1 VALHD
6 GTALDGFTERDP
18 AERSAFNRLFY
29 RNRRP
34 TWLGHWVSQFF
45 CWWARLGLTP
55 RPWVALHVRDR
66 VSGRWRQDAVVI
78 PSVAG
83 ERFVVSMFGRI
94 SDWVRNVEAAQGDAA
109 MSHGG
114 RQRVRLVL
122 VPPEQRAPILS
133 EYVRIASS
141 GRKHFPLP
149 VGAPLDDFAA
159 IASQYPVYR
168 IERPAAWSSHTPIV
182 QNIAMPTTTLVDGSR
197 TLNTILLVC
206 GVLAPFAYVGTDI
219 VAGLLYPGY
228 SFTAQAPSELFAIGA
243 PTSRLVVPLFSLS
256 SALYVAFAF
265 GVWRASGGTSALRV
279 LAVLIAANGIDS
291 LALWEFP
298 MHMRG
303 VPPTF
308 SDKMH
313 LILAINP
320 FVLLSMA
327 FGVAAFRNWF
337 RVYSILTI
345 LILVG
350 LATLAFSYVPA
361 VAANQPT
368 SWLGLSERSAQY
380 AHQLWHAVLAIVLL
394 RRWSEACGF

>member
-1 VALHD
+1 
-6 GTALDGFTERDP
+6 
-18 AERSAFNRLFY
+18 
-29 RNRRP
+29 
-34 TWLGHWVSQFF
+34 
-45 CWWARLGLTP
+45 
-55 RPWVALHVRDR
+55 
-66 VSGRWRQDAVVI
+66 
-78 PSVAG
+78 
-83 ERFVVSMFGRI
+83 
-94 SDWVRNVEAAQGDAA
+94 
-109 MSHGG
+109 
-114 RQRVRLVL
+114 
-122 VPPEQRAPILS
+122 
-133 EYVRIASS
+133 
-141 GRKHFPLP
+141 
-149 VGAPLDDFAA
+149 
-159 IASQYPVYR
+159 
-168 IERPAAWSSHTPIV
+168 
-182 QNIAMPTTTLVDGSR
+182 MPTATLVDASR

-265 GVWRASGGTSALRV
+265 GVWRASGGTSALHF

-291 LALWEFP
+291 LLLWEFP

-303 VPPTF
+303 APPTF
-308 SDKMH
+308 SDTMH

-320 FVLLSMA
+320 FVLLSIA

-345 LILVG
+345 LILVV
-350 LATLAFSYVPA
+350 LATVAFSYVPA

-394 RRWSEACGF
+394 RHGSEACGF